1 MANFSAHAVGKF
13 LGLVDCVAGRK
24 DDVVQVQEPWT
35 MMLRRPQPSAA
46 RFMAR
51 WHCYFCCWIYF
62 LLQGVEFGSRAGE
75 PVVAGGSTG
84 GPNY

>member
-1 MANFSAHAVGKF
+1 MANFVADVVDKF
-13 LGLVDCVAGRK
+13 LGLVAGRK
-24 DDVVQVQEPWT
+24 DDVQEPW
-35 MMLRRPQPSAA
+35 MMLRRTQPSAA

-51 WHCYFCCWIYF
+51 WHYCCCCWIY
-62 LLQGVEFGSRAGE
+62 LLSLQGVEFGSRGE